1 MRDPNN
7 PTLRL
12 KSGDR
17 IIGDDGQVTCYAL
30 RDIEADEGF
39 DLDAFTW
46 VRQKPTSG
54 GSIDRA
60 WGIRGHAGKIAGVRW
75 MSHAAAIAAGL
86 A

>member
-1 MRDPNN
+1 MRDQSN

-30 RDIEADEGF
+30 RDIEAAEGV
-39 DLDAFTW
+39 DLDAFQW
-46 VRQKPTSG
+46 VRQKPTST
-54 GSIDRA
+54 GSIDRT
-60 WGIRGHAGKIAGVRW
+60 WGIRGNTGKIAGVRW

>member
-7 PTLRL
+7 TALRL

-17 IIGDDGQVTCYAL
+17 IIGHDGQVTCYAL
-30 RDIEADEGF
+30 QDIEADETF
-39 DLDAFTW
+39 DMDDFTW
-46 VRQKPTSG
+46 VRPRPTSS
-54 GSIDRA
+54 GSIDRG
-60 WGIRGHAGKIAGVRW
+60 WGIQAHAGKITGVCW